1 MSSSLIRTTFF
12 FFFFFPPLCPCT
24 FFPPKLLYKQ
34 LFCIGHGIFFHLP
47 GVFFLFYFLPCLQFG
62 SDAGRALNL
71 AQIPQYFD
79 LELYAEHRLQKVTY
93 IVVFTPHS
101 V

>member
-1 MSSSLIRTTFF
+1 MSLYIFSPQTFIQAII
-12 FFFFFPPLCPCT
+12 
-24 FFPPKLLYKQ
+24 LYWPRD
-34 LFCIGHGIFFHLP
+34 FFHLP
-47 GVFFLFYFLPCLQFG
+47 EVFFLFYFLPCLQFG